1 MSRPLAR
8 PLDRPLSS
16 DDRGATALE
25 FAIVF
30 PVFILFFYGMLACY
44 SLIVSWRAM
53 DLGLQRAMRSTA
65 VSRSVSTA
73 DVKAAF
79 KAGADIVSP
88 DVGTNATVSLTGTVA
103 TGNTVKISAT
113 YAWTPM
119 ASFNYNFGGGAP
131 TTIFKPLTL
140 ANEATVKVIY
150 PN

>member
-8 PLDRPLSS
+8 

-44 SLIVSWRAM
+44 SLIISWRAM
-53 DLGLQRAMRSTA
+53 DLGLQRAMRYAAISSGATVA
-65 VSRSVSTA
+65 N
-73 DVKAAF
+73 VKAAF
-79 KAGADIVSP
+79 VAGANIVSA
-88 DVGTNATVSLTGTVA
+88 DVGANAVVTVSAAPVTGGTVK
-103 TGNTVKISAT
+103 VSAT

-119 ASFNYNFGGGAP
+119 ASFNYNFGAGAP
-131 TTIFKPLTL
+131 ATVFKALTL
-140 ANEATVKVIY
+140 ANEATVKVVY